1 MDNINVS
8 ELFTTKMCSPL
19 IAFAVITLLLG
30 VSLYNSRTALKSHN
44 SSKMDNLLNVY
55 SWHEIK
61 LIIIIGVI
69 LYGMCQY
76 NQVYLAWVFLFIPVI
91 YLVIKNLM
99 LFLYVSLAH
108 QNAPKQAMQMQ
119 NYGVPPAMQQAV
131 QQMAQQQMQEP
142 VNKTIDL
149 SPPMSTNVN
158 NLSGPSNSGMQLP
171 LYQQQQLG
179 GNLAPF

>member
-61 LIIIIGVI
+61 LIIMVGVV

-76 NQVYLAWVFLFIPVI
+76 NQVYLAWVFLFVPVI

-99 LFLYVSLAH
+99 LFLYVSLGH
-108 QNAPKQAMQMQ
+108 QNAPKQAPQMQ

-131 QQMAQQQMQEP
+131 QQMAQQAPVQEP
-142 VNKTIDL
+142 VNKNIDL
-149 SPPMSTNVN
+149 SPPMSSSIQQLAGQGN
-158 NLSGPSNSGMQLP
+158 GMQLP
-171 LYQQQQLG
+171 LSQQ
-179 GNLAPF
+179 GNYAAF

>member
-61 LIIIIGVI
+61 LIIMIGVV

-76 NQVYLAWVFLFIPVI
+76 NQVYLAWVFLFVPVI

-99 LFLYVSLAH
+99 LFLYVSLGH
-108 QNAPKQAMQMQ
+108 QNAPKQAPQMQ

-131 QQMAQQQMQEP
+131 QQMAQQAPVQEP
-142 VNKTIDL
+142 VNKTIDI
-149 SPPMSTNVN
+149 SPPPAMSSSIQQ
-158 NLSGPSNSGMQLP
+158 LAGQSNGGMQSP
-171 LYQQQQLG
+171 LNNY
-179 GNLAPF
+179 AAF

>member
-61 LIIIIGVI
+61 LIIMIGVV

-76 NQVYLAWVFLFIPVI
+76 NQVYLAWVFLFVPVI

-99 LFLYVSLAH
+99 LFLYVSLGH
-108 QNAPKQAMQMQ
+108 QNAPKQAPQMQ
-119 NYGVPPAMQQAV
+119 NYGVHPAMQLAV
-131 QQMAQQQMQEP
+131 QQMAQQAPVQEP
-142 VNKTIDL
+142 VNKNIDL
-149 SPPMSTNVN
+149 SPPMSSSIQQLAGQGND
-158 NLSGPSNSGMQLP
+158 MQLP
-171 LYQQQQLG
+171 LSQQ
-179 GNLAPF
+179 GNYAAF

>member
-61 LIIIIGVI
+61 LIIMIGVVR
-69 LYGMCQY
+69 YGMCQY
-76 NQVYLAWVFLFIPVI
+76 NQVYLAWVFLFVPVI

-99 LFLYVSLAH
+99 LFLYVSLGH
-108 QNAPKQAMQMQ
+108 QNAPKQAPQMQ

-131 QQMAQQQMQEP
+131 QQMAQQAPVQEP
-142 VNKTIDL
+142 VNKTIDI
-149 SPPMSTNVN
+149 SPPPAMSSSIQQ
-158 NLSGPSNSGMQLP
+158 LAGQSNGGMQSP
-171 LYQQQQLG
+171 LNNY
-179 GNLAPF
+179 AAF

>member
-30 VSLYNSRTALKSHN
+30 VSLYNSRTSLKSHN

-61 LIIIIGVI
+61 LIIIIGVV

-108 QNAPKQAMQMQ
+108 QNAPKQATQMQ

-131 QQMAQQQMQEP
+131 QQMALQQQPVQEP
-142 VNKTIDL
+142 VNKSLDL
-149 SPPMSTNVN
+149 SPPMSSSIQQLAGQN
-158 NLSGPSNSGMQLP
+158 NGGMQLP
-171 LYQQQQLG
+171 LSQQ
-179 GNLAPF
+179 GNYAAF

>member
-61 LIIIIGVI
+61 LIIMIGVV

-76 NQVYLAWVFLFIPVI
+76 NQVYLAWVFLFVPVI

-99 LFLYVSLAH
+99 LFLYVSLGH
-108 QNAPKQAMQMQ
+108 QNAPKQAPQMQ
-119 NYGVPPAMQQAV
+119 NYGVPPAMQLAV
-131 QQMAQQQMQEP
+131 QQMAQQTPVQEP
-142 VNKTIDL
+142 VNKNIDL
-149 SPPMSTNVN
+149 SPPMSSSIQQLAGQGND
-158 NLSGPSNSGMQLP
+158 MQLP
-171 LYQQQQLG
+171 LSQQ
-179 GNLAPF
+179 GNYAAF

>member
-61 LIIIIGVI
+61 LIIMIGVV

-76 NQVYLAWVFLFIPVI
+76 NQVYLAWVFLFVPVI

-99 LFLYVSLAH
+99 LFLYVSLGH
-108 QNAPKQAMQMQ
+108 QNAPKQAPQMQ
-119 NYGVPPAMQQAV
+119 NYGVPPAMQLAV
-131 QQMAQQQMQEP
+131 QQMAQQTPVQEP
-142 VNKTIDL
+142 VNKNIDL
-149 SPPMSTNVN
+149 SPPMSSSIQQLAGQGN
-158 NLSGPSNSGMQLP
+158 GMQLP
-171 LYQQQQLG
+171 LSQQ
-179 GNLAPF
+179 GNYAAF

>member
-61 LIIIIGVI
+61 LIIMIGVV

-76 NQVYLAWVFLFIPVI
+76 NQVYLAWVFLFVPVI

-99 LFLYVSLAH
+99 LFLYVSLGH
-108 QNAPKQAMQMQ
+108 QNAPKQAPQMQ
-119 NYGVPPAMQQAV
+119 NYGVPPAMQLAV
-131 QQMAQQQMQEP
+131 QQMAQQAPVQEP
-142 VNKTIDL
+142 VNKNIDL
-149 SPPMSTNVN
+149 SPPMSSSIQQLAGQGND
-158 NLSGPSNSGMQLP
+158 MQLP
-171 LYQQQQLG
+171 LSQQ
-179 GNLAPF
+179 GNYAAF

>member
-61 LIIIIGVI
+61 LIIMIGVV

-76 NQVYLAWVFLFIPVI
+76 NQVYLAWVFLFVPVI

-99 LFLYVSLAH
+99 LFLYVSLGH
-108 QNAPKQAMQMQ
+108 QNAPKQAPQMQ

-131 QQMAQQQMQEP
+131 QQMAQQQVQEP

-149 SPPMSTNVN
+149 SSPPMSSSIQQLAGQGN
-158 NLSGPSNSGMQLP
+158 GMQLP
-171 LYQQQQLG
+171 LSQQ
-179 GNLAPF
+179 GNYAAF